1 MKWRGTSE
9 KSDEGQPASL
19 ANRLLEIKA
28 NIMQY
33 VPESKTAVNER
44 AVQELISSGAPQR
57 ALPVGAK
64 APAFT
69 LADQNGK
76 MLSSAD
82 LLPHRRLVI
91 IFFRGRWCPFC
102 VAQLEALREAN
113 DQISKAGGWLLAIS
127 PQKPLQ
133 NSFTAEQHK
142 LLYPVLS
149 DAGSKVARQFGV
161 AYTMPGYQVE
171 QFRSIFINLPH
182 LNGDPEWQLV
192 MPSSFIVDRDGTVLY
207 SRCDADYTF
216 RPEPA
221 ELIAALSR

>member
-9 KSDEGQPASL
+9 RGDEGRSGSL
-19 ANRLLEIKA
+19 SDRLLEIKA
-28 NIMQY
+28 NILQY
-33 VPESKTAVNER
+33 VPENKTAINER

-57 ALPVGAK
+57 ALSVGAK

-82 LLPHRRLVI
+82 LLAHRRLVVV
-91 IFFRGRWCPFC
+91 FFRGRWCPFC
-102 VAQLEALREAN
+102 VAQLEALRDAN
-113 DQISKAGGWLLAIS
+113 DQIHKAGGWLLAIS

-142 LLYPVLS
+142 LLFPVLS
-149 DAGSKVARQFGV
+149 DTGSQVAHSFGV
-161 AYTMPGYQVE
+161 AYSVPDYQIE
-171 QFRSIFINLPH
+171 QYRSIFINLPH
-182 LNGDPEWQLV
+182 LNGDPSWQLV
-192 MPSSFIVDRDGTVLY
+192 MPSSFVLDRDGTVLY
-207 SRCDADYTF
+207 SRCDADYTT

-221 ELIAALSR
+221 ELIQALSA